1 MQRKRRDKPGKE
13 SLRPESRGKT
23 GCKGGR
29 RLPCSGNFQWPM
41 GGVGEKVETR
51 NGQRERETSVRERAA
66 PRREKDGG
74 GAEISSRLLMSGKPD
89 AAAAERN
96 LRRTYSS
103 WRSRRVL
110 PSFSRRAVGIE
121 AMAAS
126 SVFWSWTSCRL
137 FVKGR
142 VCVDRR
148 LIDDSYTFFRT
159 FSLYPSLFISLLC
172 LASHRR
178 HCVIGPVSVCEG

>member
-13 SLRPESRGKT
+13 SLRPESREKT

-29 RLPCSGNFQWPM
+29 RLPSVQWKFPM
-41 GGVGEKVETR
+41 AHGWGWREGGDEERG
-51 NGQRERETSVRERAA
+51 GQRERETSVRERAA

-74 GAEISSRLLMSGKPD
+74 GAETSSRLLMSGKPD

-126 SVFWSWTSCRL
+126 SVSVWSWTSCRL

-142 VCVDRR
+142 MCVD
-148 LIDDSYTFFRT
+148 
-159 FSLYPSLFISLLC
+159 
-172 LASHRR
+172 
-178 HCVIGPVSVCEG
+178 G